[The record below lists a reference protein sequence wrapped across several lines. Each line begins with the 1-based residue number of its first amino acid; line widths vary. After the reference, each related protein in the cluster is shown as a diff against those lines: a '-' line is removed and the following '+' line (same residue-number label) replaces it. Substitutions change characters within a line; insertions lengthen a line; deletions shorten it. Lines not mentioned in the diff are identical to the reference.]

1 MSILAVSLAHEPK
14 RWPLHTIFVVEA
26 VANREGKERDQ
37 RGGASKERDPVML
50 APFLYFFFAPVE
62 VSGIEPPRL
71 PLLFLWDQWSVRII
85 WKTSSC
91 ESRQVSSNYGCKEVD
106 TGLSSESF
114 IYGLAWPLKPHAQKV
129 PLALPR
135 WWNVTTF
142 SISNN
147 LGKIISTLRYGDVQ
161 DSRAN
166 CCRKSRVY
174 IHLQMDFSIEN
185 GKISHCHVSL
195 LI

>member
-1 MSILAVSLAHEPK
+1 MELQKKETL
-14 RWPLHTIFVVEA
+14 WCWLHFYI
-26 VANREGKERDQ
+26 
-37 RGGASKERDPVML
+37 
-50 APFLYFFFAPVE
+50 FFAPVE